1 MRAVLG
7 DAVFFGDI
15 LATGGLDDQEKSS
28 VLRRA
33 EQLMADAVHAEHTFS
48 STCGSSLSV
57 KAAMLSV
64 AAAHQKLLV
73 GRDAHKSVI
82 ARRGDGSE
90 CWRDQPHARGR
101 PVDRG

>member
-7 DAVFFGDI
+7 DAVFFGDL
-15 LATGGLDDQEKSS
+15 LATGGLDHRQEKSS

-33 EQLMADAVHAEHTFS
+33 EQLMADAVHAEHTSF

-64 AAAHQKLLV
+64 APHRVVL
-73 GRDAHKSVI
+73 
-82 ARRGDGSE
+82 ARL
-90 CWRDQPHARGR
+90 R
-101 PVDRG
+101 PKRLGTAKRR